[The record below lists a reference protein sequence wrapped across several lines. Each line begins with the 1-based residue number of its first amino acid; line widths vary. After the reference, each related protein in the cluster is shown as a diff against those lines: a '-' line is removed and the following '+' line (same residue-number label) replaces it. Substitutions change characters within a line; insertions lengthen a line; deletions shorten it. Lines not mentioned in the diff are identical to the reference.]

1 MVPLLAGL
9 IATACVSNDAP
20 EAEQGRRHVCDAVEC
35 DIELEHVVTL
45 SDSFAPGAFT
55 VGRPLWVQQDARGRF
70 FLPVSGLDQ
79 VLVFDSTGRFHSY
92 IGRRGSGPGEF
103 ERATHIFT
111 GYGGDSV
118 YVADVLLKRLT
129 MIAPDLSIA
138 RTRSLAYTPS
148 LYMPDLVLD
157 DGSFILAVQVQ
168 TPDHIGYPIHRLDS
182 VGAIVRSFGIDTP
195 QFRPD
200 LSRLLTRVV
209 APSRGG
215 GIWAAAP
222 GRYIIDRWDPDSGR
236 REARI
241 IVPSPWFRESDRS
254 DRQTEHPH
262 PVIVGLW
269 EDEHSL
275 LWVLLRDGNSEWRP
289 PEQPVHAPRDP
300 ESYSNKHD
308 WVIEVIDPVSG
319 QVVASRR
326 FPDYIGYRPPTA
338 LLVSIREI
346 ELAGVVLD
354 VWRPVLQARGGS
366 S

>member
-1 MVPLLAGL
+1 
-9 IATACVSNDAP
+9 
-20 EAEQGRRHVCDAVEC
+20 
-35 DIELEHVVTL
+35 
-45 SDSFAPGAFT
+45 
-55 VGRPLWVQQDARGRF
+55 
-70 FLPVSGLDQ
+70 
-79 VLVFDSTGRFHSY
+79 
-92 IGRRGSGPGEF
+92 
-103 ERATHIFT
+103 
-111 GYGGDSV
+111 
-118 YVADVLLKRLT
+118 VADVLLKRLT

-168 TPDHIGYPIHRLDS
+168 TPDNIGYPIHRLDS

-222 GRYIIDRWDPDSGR
+222 GRYIIDRWDPESGR
-236 REARI
+236 RDARI

-254 DRQTEHPH
+254 DRQTEHPQ

-275 LWVLLRDGNSEWRP
+275 LWVLLRDGNSDWRP
-289 PEQPVHAPRDP
+289 PELPVHAPHDP

-319 QVVASRR
+319 RVVASRR
-326 FPDYIGYRPPTA
+326 FPEYIGYRPPTV

-354 VWRPVLQARGGS
+354 VWRPVLQPRAGS